1 MQKTPT
7 LRPGQQRPR
16 LSELLR
22 RRSQTLSEFA
32 EEVNLE
38 SDEHVQMHCLM
49 HGIDKDVSLPKP
61 EKLAKPTKAILVTKE
76 SATEKQKKSE
86 LKNALKELA
95 KQEVQKMGP
104 AEGE

>member
-22 RRSQTLSEFA
+22 RRSQTLSEYA
-32 EEVNLE
+32 REALLHT
-38 SDEHVQMHCLM
+38 DDAVQMHCLM
-49 HGIDKDVSLPKP
+49 HGIDKDIDLPKP
-61 EKLAKPTKAILVTKE
+61 ANVVAPVKQAEETQEKLEKPT
-76 SATEKQKKSE
+76 KKSE
-86 LKNALKELA
+86 LKNALKDLA
-95 KQEVQKMGP
+95 KQEVKKMGP